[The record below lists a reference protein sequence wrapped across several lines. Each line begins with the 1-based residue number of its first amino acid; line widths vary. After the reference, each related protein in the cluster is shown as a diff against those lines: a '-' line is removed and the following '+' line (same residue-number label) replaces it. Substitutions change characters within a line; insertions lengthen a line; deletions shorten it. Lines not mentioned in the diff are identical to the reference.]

1 MQNQRKIRNSGMLKP
16 IRWKTFP
23 RDFLVIQI
31 GFFLYGL
38 SIALAIRANLGTGT
52 WAVLDVAFSK
62 ITGWTPG
69 TMTVLVGFVVLVSA
83 LLMREQI
90 GWGTLGNIL
99 SIGPWLDLM
108 LYFIPSVENNWP
120 IQLLMLLTGIL
131 IQGIATA
138 IYIGVN
144 AGAGPRDSLMLAIKR
159 TTGISYR
166 MARGIIEV
174 TVLIIGW
181 LLGGP
186 AGIGTAIHALLVGTA
201 MQWAFKVF
209 HVQPH
214 QRQVSGPV
222 SVESAAD

>member
-1 MQNQRKIRNSGMLKP
+1 MLKP
-16 IRWKTFP
+16 IHWKTFP

-31 GFFLYGL
+31 GFLIYGL

-52 WAVLDVAFSK
+52 WAVLDVALSK
-62 ITGWTPG
+62 ITGLTPG
-69 TMTVLVGFVVLVSA
+69 TMTVIVGFVVLVSA
-83 LLMREQI
+83 LLLREQI

-99 SIGPWLDLM
+99 SIGPWLDLA

-120 IQLLMLLTGIL
+120 VQLVMLLTGTL
-131 IQGIATA
+131 LQGIATA
-138 IYIGVN
+138 IYIGVD

-174 TVLIIGW
+174 TVLVVGW

-186 AGIGTAIHALLVGTA
+186 AGIGTAFHALLVGTA
-201 MQWAFKVF
+201 MQWAFKIF
-209 HVQPH
+209 KVQPH
-214 QRQVSGPV
+214 RNREPSPLPL
-222 SVESAAD
+222 VES